1 MANASRQRPLV
12 FLALRV
18 PDDALA
24 RIDGEVLASAPRL
37 RVISTFGVG
46 FDNVDLVEATR
57 RGIVVC
63 NTPGVLTDAVADL
76 TMALI
81 VSLARRLF
89 EAERFVRE
97 GRWVPGQGMGLGTD
111 VGGKTLGIIGLGRIG
126 RAVARRARAFGME
139 ICFHDQFQ
147 DPGEDFGFCA
157 YREMDDLLGV
167 SDFVSL
173 HINLTE
179 GTLGL

>member
-24 RIDGEVLASAPRL
+24 RLEAACRGRGHEGAGPPTKAELAAALGDAEGVLGSAILPIDGEVLASAPRL
-37 RVISTFGVG
+37 RVISNFGVG
-46 FDNVDLVEATR
+46 FDNVDLAEATR

-81 VSLARRLF
+81 VSLARRPF
-89 EAERFVRE
+89 
-97 GRWVPGQGMGLGTD
+97 
-111 VGGKTLGIIGLGRIG
+111 
-126 RAVARRARAFGME
+126 
-139 ICFHDQFQ
+139 
-147 DPGEDFGFCA
+147 
-157 YREMDDLLGV
+157 
-167 SDFVSL
+167 
-173 HINLTE
+173 
-179 GTLGL
+179 